1 MKIERLNDNQIR
13 CILDKTDFE
22 QRELK
27 ISELAY
33 GSAKAKEL
41 FRDMMEQAAMEF
53 GFETGDNIPLMI
65 EAIPV
70 SPECLILVVTKVED
84 PEELDTRFS
93 RFSSAVSDEVDE
105 MDEEDMEQMG
115 RMDDFIMDE
124 EMDETVLETLSKLSG
139 QNVEAES
146 DSEQPSEG
154 LDIMAPFNKA
164 ISRAKEEL
172 LKKKT
177 SSEKSR
183 YLEDEIYVFD
193 SLDTVIQVSGYLAPF
208 YLGDSVLYKDTAVD
222 EYYLM
227 LLREQTSM
235 ESYERACVICSDYGE
250 AIVASYATP
259 AYFKEHFQLICESH
273 TVETLN
279 ELN

>member
-93 RFSSAVSDEVDE
+93 RFSSASSDDVDM
-105 MDEEDMEQMG
+105 MDDDDAN
-115 RMDDFIMDE
+115 MDDFIMDE
-124 EMDETVLETLSKLSG
+124 EMDDTVLDTLSALNGVSSTTD
-139 QNVEAES
+139 S
-146 DSEQPSEG
+146 DSEAPAEG

-172 LKKKT
+172 LKKK
-177 SSEKSR
+177 SPEVKSR
-183 YLEDEIYVFD
+183 FLEDEIYVFD
-193 SLDTVIQVSGYLAPF
+193 SLDTVIQISGYLAPF
-208 YLGDSVLYKDTAVD
+208 YRGESILYKDPAVD

-227 LLREQTSM
+227 LLRD
-235 ESYERACVICSDYGE
+235 ESSEDLYERACVICSDYGE

-259 AYFKEHFQLICESH
+259 AYFKEHFQLICGSH
-273 TVETLN
+273 TIQTLN
-279 ELN
+279 QLN